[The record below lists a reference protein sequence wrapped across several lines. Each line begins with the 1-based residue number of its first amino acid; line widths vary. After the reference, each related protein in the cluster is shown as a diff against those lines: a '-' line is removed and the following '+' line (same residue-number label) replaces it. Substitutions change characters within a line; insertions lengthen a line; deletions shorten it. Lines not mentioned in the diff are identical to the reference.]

1 MRQVA
6 KNKEPSH
13 KGWDL
18 APKESTY
25 NLKLIAAVYSICFQW
40 TGTPHWTGESDALVP
55 IIVEP
60 VVEVGGNIDLLLFEI
75 PSDSDT

>member
-1 MRQVA
+1 MSRHDKRYRSEA
-6 KNKEPSH
+6 MSP
-13 KGWDL
+13 
-18 APKESTY
+18 
-25 NLKLIAAVYSICFQW
+25 
-40 TGTPHWTGESDALVP
+40 GESDALVP